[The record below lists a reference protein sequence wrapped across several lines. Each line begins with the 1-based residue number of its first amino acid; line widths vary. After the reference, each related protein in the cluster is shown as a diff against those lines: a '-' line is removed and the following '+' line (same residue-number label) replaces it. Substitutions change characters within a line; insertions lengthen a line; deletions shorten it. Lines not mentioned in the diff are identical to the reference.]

1 MKHLEFLFL
10 VAKEDGEFSD
20 VALTW
25 SSWSGIPGLSDVNN
39 VPLALHARNNIA
51 IENSQFL

>member
-51 IENSQFL
+51 IENPQFL